1 MKLRPRALFSPS
13 LQVEGLGAARHL
25 PRGGVNYT
33 VELVIDDVQPRNGS
47 RVGGTELTITGSG
60 FARLGTMNKVL
71 VDGVSCVP
79 KTVKNFGCRFSEDDS
94 GYPCAYTTPGMGYEM
109 VASPYDENYASP
121 EAANLK

>member
-1 MKLRPRALFSPS
+1 M
-13 LQVEGLGAARHL
+13 
-25 PRGGVNYT
+25 NYT

-71 VDGVSCVP
+71 VDGVACVP